1 MDSILFYPRNNVT
14 MGELS
19 FILLKI
25 GCTYNPCSQYINFQ
39 QGQGSVELGTLVN
52 SCKNLKGDP

>member
-1 MDSILFYPRNNVT
+1 